1 MVYQKSPLVR
11 TKLMPPRLHRRIL
24 IRPRLTSLLLGA
36 LDYRLTILQAGA
48 GYGKTTALAALKECG
63 YAFAW
68 YHLGH
73 EDTDP
78 FVFLFHLVQAI
89 KACIPNLP
97 AAGAAA
103 FLESEELN
111 SQDLPWPGIVD
122 SFTNDLAEHV
132 HAPVLVV
139 LDDVHTLNDATVVQS
154 ILERLVERS
163 PADLHFLF
171 SSRYPLRLPA
181 LATWRAQGE
190 LLFIGQDELAFTMD
204 EVASLFREHYA
215 LSISD
220 EDIRNLA
227 AETEGWAIALQL
239 YWQGLKSGAVTTAER
254 LPGRLA
260 VTAEGLFDYLAREVF
275 EQLSPDVR
283 QFLRTTAI
291 LRELNAP
298 VCNLLRGETDSDQY
312 LRYLYENG
320 MFLAELGGDSI
331 RYHHLFREFILR
343 QLPEADRRE
352 LDCKAAAIY
361 LTRKQ
366 EEEAI
371 YHYLKADA
379 YSEAAVVMA
388 DIGEAL
394 LRAGRMETL
403 NKWISG
409 LPPAVL
415 DSSPQLMV
423 FLGDIA
429 RLHSRFEESL
439 GWYRHAEDR
448 FRIRGDMG
456 GLSRSLHGRARIYL
470 DTVNPAEAELV
481 LQEALR
487 VADGQ
492 SDRENRAHL
501 LELLAENRLNSGH
514 LDEAEHYRVQARELR
529 EFGTNESELSIR
541 VLLRT
546 GRIARARQ
554 ALEERAA
561 AERQSPVSLPRSH
574 RETLLLLSLICSF
587 EGEAEIALRTARE
600 GTLRGNEL
608 HSPFVIGVGHMR
620 QGHALTLLN
629 TPDAYDQARQ
639 QFEKA
644 VEISQT
650 LEVSRLRVEAC
661 WGLCRVYG
669 YLGDLSQALRAA
681 EEGYHLATQ
690 AGDGWM
696 GSLVCKAM
704 GASYILAGQFELAEE
719 WLSRAAAG
727 MEAFSD
733 PFARSVAR
741 LWLCLGWLRQK
752 KTILLAATLPEV
764 MSTCRQNGY
773 DFLFTRPTLLGP
785 PDERMLVPLLIYAR
799 DHNWDPSYA
808 SRLLAAQGLP
818 EIALHPGYRLRIYT
832 LGSFQVWTGSKP
844 VLATG
849 WRREKARQ
857 LFQVLLSNRTSALD
871 RDQILELL
879 WPGLDPATAQR
890 NFKVTLNALYQVLE
904 PERDAGQESA
914 YIMRDGTVY
923 SLRSGADLWLDAEA
937 FTDAVRQGEALL
949 EKTPETGMALLKEAL
964 AQYKGEY
971 LPEERYETFAAAE
984 RERLAVLFLHSA
996 DRLSEAYIKF
1006 KKPSEA
1012 VELCQ
1017 RILAIDDCWERA
1029 YGHLMKAYSLLGN
1042 HGMLARTYQ
1051 HCVQTLRKEL
1061 DVSPAPET
1069 EALYQQLLLG

>member
-1 MVYQKSPLVR
+1 MSFQKSPLVR

-24 IRPRLTSLLLGA
+24 IRPRLTALLLGA

-89 KACIPNLP
+89 KACLP
-97 AAGAAA
+97 GLPGEVAA
-103 FLESEELN
+103 FLESKDLN
-111 SQDLPWPGIVD
+111 SQDLPWPSIVD
-122 SFTNDLAEHV
+122 SFANELAEHV
-132 HAPVLVV
+132 HVPVLVV

-154 ILERLVERS
+154 ILERLIERS

-171 SSRYPLRLPA
+171 SSRHPFKLPS
-181 LATWRAQGE
+181 LVTWRTRGE
-190 LLFIGQDELAFTMD
+190 LLIIGQEELAFTTD
-204 EVASLFREHYA
+204 EIASLFREHYA
-215 LSISD
+215 LSVSD
-220 EDIRNLA
+220 EDIQNLA
-227 AETEGWAIALQL
+227 AETEGWVIALQL
-239 YWQGLKSGAVTTAER
+239 YWQGLKSGAVAPTGR
-254 LPGRLA
+254 LPGRSA
-260 VTAEGLFDYLAREVF
+260 ATAEGLFDYLAREVF
-275 EQLSPDVR
+275 GQLSPDVR
-283 QFLRTTAI
+283 QFLRTTAV

-298 VCNLLRGETDSDQY
+298 LCNQLRGETDSDQY

-320 MFLAELGGDSI
+320 LFLAELGGDSI

-343 QLPEADRRE
+343 QLPEADRQE
-352 LDCKAAAIY
+352 LHRKAASIQ
-361 LTRKQ
+361 LERKQ

-379 YSEAAVVMA
+379 NAEAAVVMA

-394 LRAGRMETL
+394 MRAGRMETL
-403 NKWISG
+403 NIWIGG
-409 LPPAVL
+409 LPPEVL
-415 DSSPQLMV
+415 DNSPQLMV
-423 FLGDIA
+423 FLGDIG
-429 RLHSRFEESL
+429 RLHSRFEEAL

-448 FRIRGDMG
+448 FRSRGDMA

-470 DTVNPAEAELV
+470 DTVNPAEAEQV
-481 LQEALR
+481 LQDALR

-492 SDRENRAHL
+492 SDREDRARL

-514 LDEAEHYRVQARELR
+514 LDEAERYRAQARELR
-529 EFGTNESELSIR
+529 EVGTNESELSIR

-546 GRIARARQ
+546 GRIALARQ

-561 AERQSPVSLPRSH
+561 AERQSPVPLPRSH

-587 EGEAEIALRTARE
+587 EGEAEIALKTARE
-600 GTLRGNEL
+600 GTARGMDL
-608 HSPFVIGVGHMR
+608 QSPFVIGVGHMR
-620 QGHALTLLN
+620 QGHALMLLN
-629 TPDAYDQARQ
+629 TPEAYDQARQ
-639 QFEKA
+639 QFERA
-644 VEISQT
+644 VEISKT

-669 YLGDLSQALRAA
+669 YQGDLAQSLRAA
-681 EEGYHLATQ
+681 EEGYHLSNQ

-696 GSLVCKAM
+696 GSLVSETL
-704 GASYILAGQFELAEE
+704 GASYNLAGQFEQAEE
-719 WLSRAAAG
+719 WLGRAASG

-733 PFARSVAR
+733 PFARSAAR

-752 KTILLAATLPEV
+752 KTIPLAATLPEV

-799 DHNWDPSYA
+799 DHNWEATYA
-808 SRLLAAQGLP
+808 ARLLAALGLSN
-818 EIALHPGYRLRIYT
+818 IVLHPGYCLRVFT
-832 LGSFQVWTGSKP
+832 LGGFQVWTGSKP

-849 WRREKARQ
+849 WRREKARH
-857 LFQVLLSNRTSALD
+857 LFQVLLSNRSSALD

-904 PERDAGQESA
+904 PDRDAGQESA

-923 SLRSGADLWLDAEA
+923 SLRPGADLSLDAEA
-937 FTDAVRQGEALL
+937 FVSAVRHGESLL
-949 EKTPETGMALLKEAL
+949 DKSPEMGMSLLKEAL
-964 AQYKGEY
+964 DQYKGEY

-996 DRLSEAYIKF
+996 DRLSEAYLKV
-1006 KKPSEA
+1006 KKASEV

-1017 RILAIDDCWERA
+1017 RILDIDNCWERA
-1029 YGHLMKAYSLLGN
+1029 YCHLMEAYSLLGN
-1042 HGMLARTYQ
+1042 RGMLARTYQ
-1051 HCVQTLRKEL
+1051 HCLQTLHREL

-1069 EALYQQLLLG
+1069 EALYQKLIQG